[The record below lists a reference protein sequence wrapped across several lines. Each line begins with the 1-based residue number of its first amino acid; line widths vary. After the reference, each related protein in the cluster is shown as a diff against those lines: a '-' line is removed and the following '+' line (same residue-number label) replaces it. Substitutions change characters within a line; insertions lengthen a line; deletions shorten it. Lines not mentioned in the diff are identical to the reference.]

1 MVSNET
7 ETPIQNHSPLALAV
21 EAARMARQVREAAR
35 DQAWERGL
43 AEAVAA
49 LQDFAVIVM
58 PAVVSCVDDM
68 GAQVRET
75 NIEAARAGRVSIC
88 IDVPPGRKWLR
99 RRVVTVVWEA
109 EKGGRWHYIGEPPA
123 SAIGRVEL
131 QNRCDGTLAGILL
144 HAVREPDFADDLAAV
159 TSSPQVFA
167 SPVVQACEVDTPP
180 IASPSR
186 GVLRDNWVLI
196 TWLAAL
202 VLTTIACV
210 IGIIVG

>member
-1 MVSNET
+1 MSNKT

-43 AEAVAA
+43 AEAVDA
-49 LQDFAVIVM
+49 LRDFAVVVA

-75 NIEAARAGRVSIC
+75 TIEGARAGRVSIY
-88 IDVPPGRKWLR
+88 IDAPLGRKWLR
-99 RRVVTVVWEA
+99 RRVVTVVWET

-123 SAIGRVEL
+123 SAIGRGEL
-131 QNRCDGTLAGILL
+131 QDRCDGTLAGILL
-144 HAVREPDFADDLAAV
+144 HAVREPGFADALAAV
-159 TSSPQVFA
+159 TSSPQVLM
-167 SPVVQACEVDTPP
+167 SPVVHTPVVHT
-180 IASPSR
+180 PSVNPRR
-186 GVLRDNWVLI
+186 GVLRDNWVLV

-210 IGIIVG
+210 VGIIVG